1 MYKVIKNIRI
11 RSTFKKIKK
20 VLDDI
25 TKQRKDAEAES
36 EEDGKDWDDGSGDT
50 VDADDGNERED
61 VVADVD
67 AVTDAVE
74 EADVVTVV
82 DGVVFSQRKNF
93 PLEAKSIKSFN
104 RRLCASQSLHTINP
118 SRLHPK
124 SPTTPFGP
132 DTSSKRLFN
141 VLTISEHF
149 VSCIT
154 A

>member
-1 MYKVIKNIRI
+1 V
-11 RSTFKKIKK
+11 
-20 VLDDI
+20 
-25 TKQRKDAEAES
+25 
-36 EEDGKDWDDGSGDT
+36 T
-50 VDADDGNERED
+50 VDVIVEVAVTLGVVLAVVDAD